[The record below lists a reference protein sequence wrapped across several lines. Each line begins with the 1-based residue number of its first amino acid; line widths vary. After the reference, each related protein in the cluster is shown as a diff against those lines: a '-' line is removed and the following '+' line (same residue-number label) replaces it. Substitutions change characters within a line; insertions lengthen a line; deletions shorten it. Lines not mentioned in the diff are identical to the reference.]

1 MTATSMTDHDL
12 DALPEDLGLYVY
24 GVVESSSEAA
34 HRGLAGLDD
43 SPVRLVASGDVA
55 AVVGVIALDRPPGR
69 KRDLVAH
76 SAVLDT
82 LAGEGPVVPV
92 QFGTVLP
99 SATDVRVELLE
110 SRERELVEMLGDLSG
125 RRQFTVRGRYNEH
138 AVLAEVVAEDPEI
151 AELRELTRDLP
162 EEAGHAER
170 VRLGELVAHALERKR
185 EQDSAVVLDAVLPHV
200 ASYAPRTVGA
210 LDHMMEV
217 AVLVDEERRGDFE
230 DALEAV
236 AEAMH
241 ERVRLQLLGPMAP
254 YDFVGQ

>member
-1 MTATSMTDHDL
+1 MTDHDL

-24 GVVESSSEAA
+24 GVVESSSGAA
-34 HRGLAGLDD
+34 HSGLAGLDD
-43 SPVRLVASGDVA
+43 SLVRLVASGDVA

-76 SAVLDT
+76 SAVLDA

-110 SRERELVEMLGDLSG
+110 SREDELLEMLGDLSG
-125 RRQFTVRGRYNEH
+125 RQQFTVRGRYNEH

-170 VRLGELVAHALERKR
+170 VRLGELVSHALERKR

-200 ASYAPRTVGA
+200 ASYAPRTVAA

-217 AVLVDEERRGDFE
+217 AVLVDEDRRGDFE
-230 DALEAV
+230 DALESV